1 MEFSRLLGCLAA
13 DFDRLRE
20 VAARDLT
27 APVPSCPGWTV
38 TDLVRHVAE
47 VYLDKVECMRLG
59 RSPDNW
65 PPDLTGEEPTE
76 SLDRA
81 YAALRGEFAARAP
94 GDSAY
99 TWYQPDQSVGFW
111 IRRMAQ
117 ETVIHRI
124 DAELGLREEVRPIP
138 EDLAL
143 DGADEVLEI
152 FLAYSSQHYA
162 DEFGPELK
170 EASGRS
176 VRLTAGPRS
185 WLVTADPTGVRLDS
199 GGTPV
204 ATVEAPADAML
215 RWLWARGGDDRVKV
229 SGATDAVTELRGLL
243 AAVTI

>member
-1 MEFSRLLGCLAA
+1 MDDDRLLACLDA
-13 DFDRLRE
+13 DFHRLRD

-27 APVPSCPGWTV
+27 ADVPSCPGWTV
-38 TDLVRHVAE
+38 DDLVRHVAM
-47 VYLDKVECMRLG
+47 VYLHKTECMRLDAF
-59 RSPDNW
+59 PEPW
-65 PPDLTGEEPTE
+65 PPDLSREDPIPL
-76 SLDRA
+76 LDRS
-81 YAALRGEFAARAP
+81 YAGLVAEFARHDP
-94 GDSAY
+94 GDHSA
-99 TWYQPDQSVGFW
+99 TWHVPDQTVRFW

-124 DAELGLREEVRPIP
+124 DAELALREEVRPIP

-152 FLAYSSQHYA
+152 FLAYSSQQYA

-176 VRLTAGPRS
+176 VRLTSGPRS
-185 WLVTADPTGVRLDS
+185 WLVTADPTGVRLD
-199 GGTPV
+199 GDGTPV
-204 ATVEAPADAML
+204 ATVTAPPDAML
-215 RWLWARGGDDRVKV
+215 RWLWARGGEDRLQV